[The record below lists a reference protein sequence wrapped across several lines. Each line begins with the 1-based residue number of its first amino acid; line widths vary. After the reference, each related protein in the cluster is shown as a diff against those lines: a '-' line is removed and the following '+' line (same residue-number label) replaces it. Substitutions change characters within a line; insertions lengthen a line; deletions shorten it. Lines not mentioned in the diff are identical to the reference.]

1 MHTVLYI
8 DAGTGS
14 MLLAAIASGGA
25 GLWYLIRSKYYA
37 LKRRVTGG
45 KEIEVAVDPEEEK
58 SASL

>member
-1 MHTVLYI
+1 MHTILYI

-14 MLLAAIASGGA
+14 MLLAAIASGAA

-37 LKRRVTGG
+37 LKRWATGG
-45 KEIEVAVDPEEEK
+45 KGMEAAVDSEEEK